1 MHWRKWIISVLIV
14 VGGSFLSAQQA
25 PRIKY
30 ATPENISPANGPE
43 MFRAYCSVCHD
54 TGALCDGPAASALK
68 KRPADLTQV
77 TRKNNGTFPAYR
89 VANVILGVDV
99 NASHASQDMPVWGS
113 VFRSLRP
120 DTVKLR
126 IDSLTRYLES
136 LQRQ

>member
-1 MHWRKWIISVLIV
+1 MHWRKWIVSVLIV
-14 VGGSFLSAQQA
+14 VGGRFLSAQQA
-25 PRIKY
+25 ARIQY

-54 TGALCDGPAASALK
+54 TGALGDGPAASALK
-68 KRPADLTQV
+68 KRPADLMQL
-77 TRKNNGTFPAYR
+77 TRKNNGTFPACR

-99 NASHASQDMPVWGS
+99 SASHGSRDTPVRGS

-120 DTVKLR
+120 ETVKLR
-126 IDSLTRYLES
+126 IDSLTPYPES